1 MKGGILSV
9 LVAVAMVQ
17 FMVNP
22 GEAITCG
29 DVNSD
34 LAACVSYL
42 TGKGGDFPP
51 PECCA
56 GGIKL
61 KESAVSIADK
71 QAACEC
77 VKAAA
82 ARIPDIKDEAASSLP
97 AKCKVQADFP
107 ISKNFNCADIH

>member
-1 MKGGILSV
+1 MKGAIISM

-17 FMVNP
+17 FMVKP

-34 LAACVSYL
+34 LSACVSYL

-51 PECCA
+51 PQCCD
-56 GGIKL
+56 GVNKL

-82 ARIPDIKDEAASSLP
+82 SRLPDMKDEAASSLP
-97 AKCKVQADFP
+97 AKCKVQVDVP
-107 ISKNFNCADIH
+107 ISKNFNCAE

>member
-1 MKGGILSV
+1 MKGAIISM

-17 FMVNP
+17 FMVKP

-34 LAACVSYL
+34 LSACVSYL

-51 PECCA
+51 PQCCA
-56 GGIKL
+56 GVNKL

-82 ARIPDIKDEAASSLP
+82 ARIPDMKDEAASSLP
-97 AKCKVQADFP
+97 AKCKVQVDVP
-107 ISKNFNCADIH
+107 ISKNFNCAE